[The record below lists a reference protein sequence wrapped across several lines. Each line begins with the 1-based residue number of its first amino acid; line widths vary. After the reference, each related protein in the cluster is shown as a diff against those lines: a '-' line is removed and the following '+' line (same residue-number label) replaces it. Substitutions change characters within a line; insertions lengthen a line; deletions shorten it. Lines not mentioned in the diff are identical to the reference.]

1 MMRAQ
6 RILIALTV
14 ANAGMLVFSLARPP
28 RTAAQGI
35 VPVLR
40 GRALEMVDTQGV
52 SAPRSEYFRHSP
64 KIPVGTTGYPESV
77 LLRLLDSHN
86 GPHIK
91 LQTGTGKFTAGTFNI
106 YGLIYRWARHI
117 IPRKASGLQRRW
129 TDYVRA
135 IVIHENVGC

>member
-40 GRALEMVDTQGV
+40 GRALEMVGTQGV
-52 SAPRSEYFRHSP
+52 SAPRSKYFRYSSQDACRHDWVSGFRVALP
-64 KIPVGTTGYPESV
+64 A
-77 LLRLLDSHN
+77 RLSQWPSHQ
-86 GPHIK
+86 IADRYRK
-91 LQTGTGKFTAGTFNI
+91 I
-106 YGLIYRWARHI
+106 YGRNI
-117 IPRKASGLQRRW
+117 
-129 TDYVRA
+129 
-135 IVIHENVGC
+135 